1 MKTKI
6 VEWSSRRSHGFQ
18 RGSPG
23 QRWYSALAENSAISP
38 AP

>member
-23 QRWYSALAENSAISP
+23 QRWYIALTVKSATRP
-38 AP
+38 TP